1 MLCLA
6 LSGLVEDKNITIKK
20 QLMLHG
26 EVWKA
31 FCLEAV
37 LHKQLFPPLLSAI
50 TVCIEPGEAKH
61 KNSDFG
67 PFGDDCQVCS

>member
-6 LSGLVEDKNITIKK
+6 LSGLVEDKNIIIKK

-26 EVWKA
+26 KVWKA

-37 LHKQLFPPLLSAI
+37 LHKQLFSPTP
-50 TVCIEPGEAKH
+50 
-61 KNSDFG
+61 
-67 PFGDDCQVCS
+67 